1 MNTVCSHFSFLFL
14 ADKVFPLDSKFTDQK
29 DNALLQQASIL
40 ALQPPTRNDLHFLRK
55 WLTTPE
61 LGANFLPPRDS
72 ATWDNYSILDLV
84 TLRPRSESDK
94 KFSKRATDYSIAL
107 FRRVFRRRRLFG
119 GDELI
124 PGLVDYQAS
133 SLLLFMQ
140 IATAVLSSLL
150 LMVSVVVLYLVHA
163 PGARLGIIG
172 AFTVIFSL
180 GLALFSGANRNEI
193 FGATAA

>member
-1 MNTVCSHFSFLFL
+1 
-14 ADKVFPLDSKFTDQK
+14 
-29 DNALLQQASIL
+29 
-40 ALQPPTRNDLHFLRK
+40 
-55 WLTTPE
+55 LTTPE

-84 TLRPRSESDK
+84 TLRPRSENDK
-94 KFSKRATDYSIAL
+94 RFSKRSADYLIAL
-107 FRRVFRRRRLFG
+107 FRWVFRRRRLFG

-150 LMVSVVVLYLVHA
+150 LMVSVVVLYFVRA